1 MLLATDLLGNTCLSS
16 WHLYSITF
24 FATILTYNWQRLL
37 SVNKRQQYTASNM
50 SKWISHHLIFVYGS
64 SVVAAIVCAI
74 NFFNLFPNQQTALC
88 ILGLISVLYA
98 LPILPSSK
106 GMLKLRDIGLTKPI
120 VLGITWALVTAWLP
134 LIIPSEDYFALNVD
148 ENGWLLIAS
157 RSFMVIALC
166 VPFDV
171 KDMAYDKATM
181 AYPTLPVKFGVP
193 VANAIAIGFS
203 IIGFGA
209 SLWWIFK
216 DGWGNI
222 MLYGMLLSAVLNI
235 VLLYKVKADS
245 PEWYYTLVLDGL
257 LLLHAAIVIAALY
270 FEIAIAVDQL
280 Y

>member
-1 MLLATDLLGNTCLSS
+1 
-16 WHLYSITF
+16 
-24 FATILTYNWQRLL
+24 
-37 SVNKRQQYTASNM
+37 M